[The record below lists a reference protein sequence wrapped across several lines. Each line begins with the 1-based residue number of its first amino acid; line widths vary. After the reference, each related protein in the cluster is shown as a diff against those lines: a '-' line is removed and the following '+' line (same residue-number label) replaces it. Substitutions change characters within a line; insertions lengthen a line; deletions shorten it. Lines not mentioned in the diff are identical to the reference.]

1 MRVGIVGCGYVVD
14 DYLRTLPDHPELELV
29 AVTDRNPDRARQVAS
44 RYHAR
49 WYATTDELLEDS
61 AIQLVVNLT
70 SPESHFEVARAALLA
85 GKHVY
90 GEKPLTLCFEH
101 ARELVDLAR
110 ECGLMLS
117 GAPCALLG
125 DSWGVVQQLVKQGA
139 VGQPKVVY
147 AELDDNPIHLMRPQ
161 EWRSESGTPWPYE
174 NEFEVG
180 CTLEHASYHVA
191 MLAALF
197 GPVVSVTPF
206 AACLIPDKSPDLPA
220 TPPAPDLSVA
230 VLRFGAGVVARL
242 TCSTVA
248 PYDHRLRIIGDE
260 GMVTLDECWH
270 NRSPVHLETFTQ
282 LSLNARKL
290 RMIRHSPLLSRLVG
304 IRGRRRPLGAEKP
317 TAGHVP
323 AAGPGIG
330 PSSWAMRVRN
340 HLRRHQMISM
350 DFLLGPQDMAR
361 ALEEGRDPVMSPEFV
376 LHVTEVTLLI
386 SRASSHAQSVPPTT
400 TFAPID
406 LPTIPG
412 PQWQPTAGTRV
423 SQRLDDFI
431 VSLHNRGTTATAPE
445 KPDRLSAPGRLG
457 D

>member
-29 AVTDRNPDRARQVAS
+29 AVTDRNPDRARRVAS

-49 WYATTDELLEDS
+49 WYATTDELLEDP

-70 SPESHFEVARAALLA
+70 SPDSHFEVARAALLA

-90 GEKPLTLCFEH
+90 GEKPLTLCFDQ

-110 ECGLMLS
+110 ERGLMLS
-117 GAPCALLG
+117 GAPCSLLG
-125 DSWGVVQQLVKQGA
+125 DSWGAVQQLVRQGA

-197 GPVVSVTPF
+197 GPVVSLTPF
-206 AACLIPDKSPDLPA
+206 AACLIPEKSPDLPP
-220 TPPAPDLSVA
+220 TPTAPDLSVA
-230 VLRFGAGVVARL
+230 VLRFGGGVVARL

-248 PYDHRLRIIGDE
+248 PYDHRMRIIGDE

-290 RMIRHSPLLSRLVG
+290 RMVRHSPLLSRLVG

-317 TAGHVP
+317 TTSP
-323 AAGPGIG
+323 GPGIG
-330 PSSWAMRVRN
+330 PSSRLMRVRH

-361 ALEEGRDPVMSPEFV
+361 AAHEGRDPIMSPEFV

-386 SRASSHAQSVPPTT
+386 SRASSQAQTVRPTT
-400 TFAPID
+400 TFAPLD
-406 LPTIPG
+406 PPTVRG
-412 PQWQPTAGTRV
+412 PRWQPTLGTRA
-423 SQRLDDFI
+423 SQLLDDFI
-431 VSLHNRGTTATAPE
+431 VSLHNRGTSPTAAE
-445 KPDRLSAPGRLG
+445 KPEEDRLESGR
-457 D
+457 